1 MKNLLLQNGNILI
14 GKIMSVV
21 YFLDGNRQKIGPVQP
36 QELIPRGV
44 KPETLVWMPG
54 LTAWTPARQVPEL
67 AALFEPSEL
76 TEETTS
82 GEAQEKIPSGEER
95 LADNQTDIQETSS
108 PQYDTCCEQTDRTNV
123 YGAIGLVVSILMLV
137 VWIPFVGTFLM
148 WLVALVFS
156 ILGLNRQPKG
166 LAIAGLV
173 ICIVLF
179 VMFLALLFVSA
190 SFLNTFWNSVY
201 SY

>member
-21 YFLDGNRQKIGPVQP
+21 YFLDGNRQKIGPLQP

-76 TEETTS
+76 TEETAS
-82 GEAQEKIPSGEER
+82 DEVQEKILSGEER
-95 LADNQTDIQETSS
+95 LADSEAGIQETPS
-108 PQYDTCCEQTDRTNV
+108 PQYDTCCEQTGSVNV